1 MASMRIRCCVRPLA
15 SLRCASHIRR
25 SQSQSS
31 TPRLF
36 ADISITVS
44 FPSKFTMNTISSSS
58 QSLHNRKT
66 YVVHK
71 HSNGFVEFSDYIG
84 QALEPG
90 EEIIPVPA
98 EIDFIQWAERYPCNM
113 VHGATLDTINYADKR
128 LPFELYK
135 HHHAAKLR
143 SQEDDRRELLRAH
156 IANGVKGLSSA
167 PSSPPYMGFYQ
178 TISSP
183 GTPEVDLNKLMD
195 GPHDVNNIQLNDAM
209 VGDNTNGVD
218 VGSNTYGMA
227 GSDIPHAVEFTSFDT
242 PIVTQYYGSIS
253 PNESAF
259 NLGGTDDIHHES
271 HLDNAIMDSNV
282 EPASSL
288 GANNDIHDDSN
299 FDDAFA
305 NLDNDAAFILAGM
318 KDDHDESHFA
328 MDSFMDVD
336 AYESQSIGESG
347 NDRVISHDYDL
358 SGATLV
364 EDNVV
369 VSGES
374 EKVVGKN
381 TDEIAERLAVNLHGN
396 RTQSNAVLLKSFRDN
411 FTAIMPVMG
420 PHPNVVCWM
429 CLHPGHDDPNDL
441 KNCPVARLQ
450 SYIYHDFDVKM
461 VIGTGSA
468 DEPDAIDFF
477 FVDMRCVEQSLKWAI
492 SLRGVEGTAEF
503 GVKSATIGNLES
515 LLFRCKSLAEQ
526 GWIVGQE
533 GIPEHLFAQDLVISD
548 QYAGNYADQMDDCLE
563 VLPLKPYPDHMML
576 NTADY
581 FQNTGNA
588 AKLQAAAKRNRSRAP
603 PKKKVQPCDTAGL
616 PTMGDRIKAVCAR
629 CCYRGHVVN
638 STKTCPFAIALEA
651 VQKYQAGQKYETYL
665 DKYECAIADLRLIV
679 SALNEEN
686 DDRAE
691 SIEELIQM
699 WDDMRKA
706 GPAKKNGRGNVAAA
720 ALALKRKR
728 DASAVDVPDM
738 IAAMQIPVF
747 PSSYYDFLKDTL
759 ASSPLS
765 FLKLKDEF
773 LIRFPAI
780 GLRPD
785 TQCPNCLMFGHD
797 HRYKSCLLLQARQ
810 AVNDGSI
817 VNTPHLHGH
826 LRQLASSAAFF
837 ENLPEGWK
845 QYSKKTDVIR
855 NFFGAVEGA
864 FRDAPASMAPPAA
877 AIHAQAPVQAP
888 PQKRQRQNPAP
899 IQSSP
904 AYTAT
909 GAGNKYAVVD
919 ISRMDGEMVADLTD
933 FFLDVDVENGIA
945 IDHSKMTNSHFRRI
959 MPFLVR

>member
-1 MASMRIRCCVRPLA
+1 
-15 SLRCASHIRR
+15 
-25 SQSQSS
+25 
-31 TPRLF
+31 
-36 ADISITVS
+36 
-44 FPSKFTMNTISSSS
+44 
-58 QSLHNRKT
+58 
-66 YVVHK
+66 
-71 HSNGFVEFSDYIG
+71 
-84 QALEPG
+84 
-90 EEIIPVPA
+90 
-98 EIDFIQWAERYPCNM
+98 
-113 VHGATLDTINYADKR
+113 
-128 LPFELYK
+128 
-135 HHHAAKLR
+135 
-143 SQEDDRRELLRAH
+143 
-156 IANGVKGLSSA
+156 
-167 PSSPPYMGFYQ
+167 
-178 TISSP
+178 
-183 GTPEVDLNKLMD
+183 
-195 GPHDVNNIQLNDAM
+195 
-209 VGDNTNGVD
+209 
-218 VGSNTYGMA
+218 
-227 GSDIPHAVEFTSFDT
+227 
-242 PIVTQYYGSIS
+242 
-253 PNESAF
+253 
-259 NLGGTDDIHHES
+259 
-271 HLDNAIMDSNV
+271 
-282 EPASSL
+282 
-288 GANNDIHDDSN
+288 
-299 FDDAFA
+299 
-305 NLDNDAAFILAGM
+305 
-318 KDDHDESHFA
+318 
-328 MDSFMDVD
+328 
-336 AYESQSIGESG
+336 
-347 NDRVISHDYDL
+347 
-358 SGATLV
+358 
-364 EDNVV
+364 
-369 VSGES
+369 
-374 EKVVGKN
+374 
-381 TDEIAERLAVNLHGN
+381 
-396 RTQSNAVLLKSFRDN
+396 
-411 FTAIMPVMG
+411 
-420 PHPNVVCWM
+420 
-429 CLHPGHDDPNDL
+429 
-441 KNCPVARLQ
+441 
-450 SYIYHDFDVKM
+450 
-461 VIGTGSA
+461 
-468 DEPDAIDFF
+468 
-477 FVDMRCVEQSLKWAI
+477 
-492 SLRGVEGTAEF
+492 
-503 GVKSATIGNLES
+503 
-515 LLFRCKSLAEQ
+515 
-526 GWIVGQE
+526 
-533 GIPEHLFAQDLVISD
+533 
-548 QYAGNYADQMDDCLE
+548 MDDCLE

-706 GPAKKNGRGNVAAA
+706 GPGKLIAPLSRNGTIIVKTQITAKKNGRGNVAAA

-747 PSSYYDFLKDTL
+747 PSSYYDFLKEYVFRFPIIPRLYRTLIHHLNSTL